1 MTDTN
6 KKIVIQLNDVVY
18 NYREYGEDGKS
29 TVSDRGVNGVSLS
42 VYEGEFLAL
51 VGHNGSGKSTLA
63 KLFNGLIKA
72 QSGEV
77 RVFGLN
83 PDVDKE
89 LYEIRSLVGM
99 VFQNPDNQMVAS
111 IVEDDV
117 AFGPENL
124 GIPQKELRQ
133 RVDDALKSVNMTEYA
148 KKTPTRLSG
157 GQKQRIAIAGVLAI
171 KPKILVMDESTSM
184 LDPVGRKEVMET
196 VTRLNREGMTVV
208 AITHFMDEVS
218 QADRVVVLNE
228 GKIAMQGPPKEI
240 FAKGREL
247 HLMGL
252 DVPRSV
258 ALATQLKERGFDVE
272 AVETDI
278 NKLGEEICRLL

>member
-111 IVEDDV
+111 IVEDDI

>member
-29 TVSDRGVNGVSLS
+29 TVSGRGVNGVSLS

>member
-6 KKIVIQLNDVVY
+6 KKTVIQLNDVVY

-124 GIPQKELRQ
+124 GIPQKELQQ

-184 LDPVGRKEVMET
+184 LDPVGRKEVLET
-196 VTRLNREGMTVV
+196 VTRLTREGMTVV

>member
-6 KKIVIQLNDVVY
+6 KKTVIQLNDVVY

>member
-6 KKIVIQLNDVVY
+6 KKTVIQLNDVVY

-124 GIPQKELRQ
+124 GIPQKELQQ

>member
-196 VTRLNREGMTVV
+196 VTRLNCEGMTVV